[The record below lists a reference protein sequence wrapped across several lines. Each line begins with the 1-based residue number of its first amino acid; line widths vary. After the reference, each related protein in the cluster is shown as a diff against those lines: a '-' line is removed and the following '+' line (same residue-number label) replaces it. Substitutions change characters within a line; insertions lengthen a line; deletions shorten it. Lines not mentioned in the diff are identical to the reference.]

1 MVNLAV
7 MKRVLPLLLFL
18 FIAGI
23 CALSVRYSLRRRA
36 QKRRELTYQTVL
48 GTYSQS
54 FKSGMTRKEVEDR
67 LRAKN
72 VSFRQMCCVDIK
84 EFKKSSWDD
93 LVKIGEEDV
102 PWVCGG
108 NNVYVAFQFADHEE
122 HEGRWQANAFDTLKA
137 LSVYHQLEG
146 CL

>member
-1 MVNLAV
+1 MITFGSF
-7 MKRVLPLLLFL
+7 LPSLWSSTTTVYSGLRSRRCYEIIWINHGKFGCYEARPPTLIVFVHRRHL
-18 FIAGI
+18 RM
-23 CALSVRYSLRRRA
+23 SVRYSLRRRA

-48 GTYSQS
+48 GTYSQG

-84 EFKKSSWDD
+84 EFKNSSWDD

-108 NNVYVAFQFADHEE
+108 
-122 HEGRWQANAFDTLKA
+122 
-137 LSVYHQLEG
+137 
-146 CL
+146 